1 VTMTAS
7 KIDLARR
14 CEGAFAVP
22 QLDER
27 NEYQDSGNERHSEWE
42 DDINAGNPPP
52 VLVER
57 WPGYT
62 WRAEVKF
69 AVNIATGVGRELM
82 APGRRDYSEAD
93 ALEVCGTADVV
104 GTKEG
109 APLVIGDRKS
119 FDPNIPR
126 ASVNAQLH
134 IAALALGRAYGNDS
148 AEVFIHHEVRPLDV
162 AAIDDMDLDAFFVE
176 LRELVTKSAGAR
188 QRFQEEQPV
197 QFTTGSHCR
206 WCAGFNACPKQKE
219 LVALVKSGASDNRVE
234 MLLPL
239 HDDAAAA
246 DAYEFSKQL
255 GMLKKRIDQ
264 AIYAR
269 AAERP
274 IPLPNGMMLG
284 KVQTLGN
291 EKLDGEI
298 VWTVLR
304 ERYGQAIADAAVQR
318 TVTKKRLKEALT
330 LKGAKGQVADM
341 ERQVLAEVKNKGG
354 IRQEPKTEIDVYP
367 AKQLK
372 AGNG

>member
-1 VTMTAS
+1 
-7 KIDLARR
+7 
-14 CEGAFAVP
+14 
-22 QLDER
+22 
-27 NEYQDSGNERHSEWE
+27 
-42 DDINAGNPPP
+42 
-52 VLVER
+52 
-57 WPGYT
+57 
-62 WRAEVKF
+62 
-69 AVNIATGVGRELM
+69 
-82 APGRRDYSEAD
+82 
-93 ALEVCGTADVV
+93 
-104 GTKEG
+104 
-109 APLVIGDRKS
+109 
-119 FDPNIPR
+119 
-126 ASVNAQLH
+126 
-134 IAALALGRAYGNDS
+134 
-148 AEVFIHHEVRPLDV
+148 
-162 AAIDDMDLDAFFVE
+162 
-176 LRELVTKSAGAR
+176 
-188 QRFQEEQPV
+188 
-197 QFTTGSHCR
+197 
-206 WCAGFNACPKQKE
+206 
-219 LVALVKSGASDNRVE
+219 VKSGASDNRVE

-372 AGNG
+372 AAGQ